1 MLFADNA
8 DRGNIAEADQQ
19 IRQRMWNLWPRNQSQ
34 ENQCEC
40 LGCQPSPWNQ
50 NRRPHSRGSR
60 QFTYLGSTVSMNMS
74 KTQKSPE
81 EPPAPCL
88 NWPREPRETNTWLK
102 EPKCTCRRHAFSV
115 SCSMA
120 VKLGPPTQDTNTAWT
135 FSICDVSG
143 ASSPSRVKR
152 TSPTVKRCHV
162 LKPQACAPF
171 SVSAAWD
178 GLGILSHGW
187 WTHPQ
192 RRPIRTIN
200 DRSQASRAPCSAVQV
215 REKTWPQSMR
225 NSSKQLRRCRVSSC
239 LLATVKEWGNYKSWR
254 KTSPERWR
262 EARSSQKQLHSAR
275 PPPASALPCAVG
287 TATRALA
294 STVTQDVAATPPI
307 DKSAQAL
314 SLETSSGNNLMMMM
328 WW

>member
-1 MLFADNA
+1 MSQAHPRRQGSSAHHQQWNA
-8 DRGNIAEADQQ
+8 VTC
-19 IRQRMWNLWPRNQSQ
+19 WN
-34 ENQCEC
+34 
-40 LGCQPSPWNQ
+40 
-50 NRRPHSRGSR
+50 
-60 QFTYLGSTVSMNMS
+60 
-74 KTQKSPE
+74 
-81 EPPAPCL
+81 
-88 NWPREPRETNTWLK
+88 
-102 EPKCTCRRHAFSV
+102 PK
-115 SCSMA
+115 
-120 VKLGPPTQDTNTAWT
+120 
-135 FSICDVSG
+135 
-143 ASSPSRVKR
+143 
-152 TSPTVKRCHV
+152 HV
-162 LKPQACAPF
+162 LHSQSAPPEMARAY
-171 SVSAAWD
+171 S
-178 GLGILSHGW
+178 SHGW

-239 LLATVKEWGNYKSWR
+239 LLETVKEWGNYKSWR

-294 STVTQDVAATPPI
+294 STVTQDVASTPPI